1 MTQLDLILI
10 HPTLRLRQASLH
22 DAQIALP
29 WYQDLE
35 NLRLSEGESVT
46 QPYSIET
53 VQSMYKFLCIP
64 LIQSVWIQRDRQIR
78 WNELYGTETG

>member
-53 VQSMYKFLCIP
+53 VQSMYKFLMHTAY
-64 LIQSVWIQRDRQIR
+64 SKRVDSKRQADQV
-78 WNELYGTETG
+78 E